1 MTEYIKK
8 IIFNFL
14 PAALAL
20 MIIATGG
27 GRASAFEKR
36 PAPAYISIVKI
47 TPSSAA
53 GQIQPDAVFKAEFS
67 SALDASTVSEKFV
80 CLTLNNKPVKTVLK
94 YLKNSCT
101 VVVKPAE
108 KLRHDKI
115 YSLIFKTGLRGA
127 DGERLKSALMYQYS
141 TVVSPDCDSFKVV
154 SQYPLAGAEIYD
166 SRPLIFVQFDRQLH
180 FAASENTED
189 LADYLSLYHKDE
201 LIPSKV
207 RYNKILK
214 RLELTPAMELKS
226 GGLYSAALSRKARGT
241 SNKGLSET
249 YVWQF
254 IAYKPVFYLVSSY
267 PGIKGGRLD
276 SYDRILLS
284 FSEPLDSKID
294 YEEYITVCDAKG
306 GIING
311 KFMVYNVKNLIFMP
325 DFAFF
330 PGNYQLKISSQ
341 LKSYNAN
348 RLNDAV
354 TIDFSVA
361 TDDYNVGEKIRDN

>member
-8 IIFNFL
+8 IIFYFL
-14 PAALAL
+14 PAAL
-20 MIIATGG
+20 MIIVIAGVA
-27 GRASAFEKR
+27 RQAWAFEKR

-47 TPSSAA
+47 MPSSAA
-53 GQIQPDAVFKAEFS
+53 GQIPPDAIFKAEFS
-67 SALDASTVSEKFV
+67 SALDASTVNEKFV

-94 YLKNSCT
+94 YLKNSST
-101 VVVKPAE
+101 VVVKPVE

-115 YSLIFKTGLRGA
+115 YNLIFKTGLRGA

-141 TVVSPDCDSFKVV
+141 TIVSPDCDSFKVV
-154 SQYPLAGAEIYD
+154 SQYPLAGAEIYE
-166 SRPLIFVQFDRQLH
+166 SRPMIFVQFDRPLY
-180 FAASENTED
+180 FGSAENTEE
-189 LADYLSLYHKDE
+189 LNDYLNLYLNDE

-214 RLELTPAMELKS
+214 RLELTPAMDLKS
-226 GGLYSAALSRKARGT
+226 GGLYSAALSRKARG
-241 SNKGLSET
+241 SGNKGLSET

-254 IAYKPVFYLVSSY
+254 TAYKPVFYLVSSY
-267 PGIKGGRLD
+267 PGLNGGRLN

-284 FSEPLDSKID
+284 FSEPLDSRLD
-294 YEEYITVCDAKG
+294 YEEYVTVCDAKG

-311 KFMVYNVKNLIFMP
+311 KFMVYKSKNLLFVP

-330 PGNYQLKISSQ
+330 PGTYQLKVSNQ

-354 TIDFSVA
+354 TINFSVA